1 MNSTS
6 YDDPKRLWFDLL
18 KWRKQRLPMGCGTDK
33 SAEGLVGMHAYS
45 ILDISEI
52 TNVGVDFFKDRLI
65 RGTLGNVSGFT
76 EYDGKVR
83 LLRIRNPHGQV
94 RLFFACVVKKKKQI
108 LLQPM
113 TGRYST
119 NPILLLF
126 CVVVIIYTLINREN
140 GKVNSRIS
148 VQCGNSC

>member
-18 KWRKQRLPMGCGTDK
+18 KWRKQRLPMGCGTD
-33 SAEGLVGMHAYS
+33 SSSEGLVGMHAYS
-45 ILDISEI
+45 ILDIREI
-52 TNVGVDFFKDRLI
+52 TNVGVNFFKDHLI

-94 RLFFACVVKKKKQI
+94 RFFFACVVKRNKADFV
-108 LLQPM
+108 
-113 TGRYST
+113 TT
-119 NPILLLF
+119 ND
-126 CVVVIIYTLINREN
+126 
-140 GKVNSRIS
+140 
-148 VQCGNSC
+148 GNMQY

>member
-18 KWRKQRLPMGCGTDK
+18 KWRKQRLPMGCGTDR

-45 ILDISEI
+45 ILDICEI
-52 TNVGVDFFKDRLI
+52 TNVGVDFFKDHLI

-94 RLFFACVVKKKKQI
+94 RYFCLRRVKKS
-108 LLQPM
+108 
-113 TGRYST
+113 RFYYSQQ
-119 NPILLLF
+119 
-126 CVVVIIYTLINREN
+126 REDT
-140 GKVNSRIS
+140 VLTSFFFFF
-148 VQCGNSC
+148 